1 MLLVEL
7 FLPPLRL
14 ITLVFVFDVVVV
26 VGGGGGVVVV
36 FVFVVVVLVVVV
48 LCYCGIVTPDRYE
61 NIVVIGKHS
70 FGRMCWVR
78 MSSMQK

>member
-7 FLPPLRL
+7 FSPPLRL

-26 VGGGGGVVVV
+26 VVGGGGVVVV

-48 LCYCGIVTPDRYE
+48 LFYCGIVTPDRYE